1 MSIGNL
7 FLSQQMRQTQEN
19 LERVEER
26 EAKRRKKAGGWASGL
41 GSLGGL
47 AGGLLGL
54 ALAPATGGASIAALA
69 SGLGAAGGSLLGSR
83 VGLEIGDGRQSDAT
97 PIGMNTSAIS
107 GQQKEFSGDI
117 KSRYKRGVNDF
128 QTQLN
133 NAIASNA
140 INTGIKAATMAYT
153 NPTAAQGLRMDMRSG
168 ANRLFGGGGAGP
180 VIPQANLA
188 GAQAYNPLGD
198 PTGGT
203 LFQNAPQVPAPV
215 DTLSQFQGPSTELM
229 GYLQLPDPSVAVPP
243 APIKQPNN
251 MLNISEASSDAFSNV
266 APTDPYTTPIS
277 DPVSFTPEAQTVDNV
292 FDQILNTSTPQ
303 GEGVLQYDLYQN
315 ELDPFGLMP
324 NFNPSSNPLV
334 GIARQAVNQNATGG
348 VMSQIARQ
356 PSVPYNARRMMF
368 GVGGG

>member
-1 MSIGNL
+1 MSIQNL

-19 LERVEER
+19 LDRVEEQ
-26 EAKRRKKAGGWASGL
+26 EAKRRKRAGGWASGL
-41 GSLGGL
+41 GTLGGV
-47 AGGLLGL
+47 ACGLLGL

-69 SGLGAAGGSLLGSR
+69 TGLGAAGGSLLGSR
-83 VGLEIGDGRQSDAT
+83 AGLEIGDGRQSDAT

-153 NPTAAQGLRMDMRSG
+153 NPTAAQGLKMDMSSG
-168 ANRLFGGGGAGP
+168 WNRLFGGGGAGP

-203 LFQNAPQVPAPV
+203 LFQNAPQVP
-215 DTLSQFQGPSTELM
+215 STELM
-229 GYLQLPDPSVAVPP
+229 GYAQFPDPSVAVPP

-251 MLNISEASSDAFSNV
+251 MLNISEASSDAYSNL

-277 DPVSFTPEAQTVDNV
+277 DPTSFTPETQTLDNV
-292 FDQILNTSTPQ
+292 FDQILGTGSPQ
-303 GEGVLQYDLYQN
+303 
-315 ELDPFGLMP
+315 
-324 NFNPSSNPLV
+324 
-334 GIARQAVNQNATGG
+334 
-348 VMSQIARQ
+348 
-356 PSVPYNARRMMF
+356 
-368 GVGGG
+368 